1 MTGDW
6 YDLHEQ
12 MISLKMQVLE
22 YRSLERVQMF
32 K

>member
-6 YDLHEQ
+6 YDLYEQ

-22 YRSLERVQMF
+22 YRSLERIQMF